1 MKIQKS
7 TIYFVVLVLIIIVVA
22 LYLTY
27 NKQKILLQLSNSLI
41 LFQDKRR
48 TFDYKDY
55 KELVTLQKNASTIKN
70 EFLNNYPNLEL
81 TNPGI
86 CDKKF
91 KSHSNYGYYFLKFYG
106 LIDKNEKHFPKTFN
120 LVKSMPNIHTA
131 FISVIKTSK
140 KIPYHVGPYKGLLR
154 FHLPLI
160 NDYPDQSYLQ
170 VENKKLYWNPHNPFL
185 FDDTFKHKVDKFDK
199 GLRVVLICDVER
211 NLPQPLCWL
220 NKKVLYLME
229 HSEYVNS
236 CRAKKNKKN

>member
-1 MKIQKS
+1 MKIQKYYNF
-7 TIYFVVLVLIIIVVA
+7 IIVLVLIIIVVA

-55 KELVTLQKNASTIKN
+55 KELVQLQKNAATIKN

-91 KSHSNYGYYFLKFYG
+91 KSDSNYGYYFLKFYG

-120 LVKSMPNIHTA
+120 LVKSMPNLHTA
-131 FISVIKTSK
+131 FISVIKTTK
-140 KIPYHVGPYKGLLR
+140 KIPFHVGPYKGLLR